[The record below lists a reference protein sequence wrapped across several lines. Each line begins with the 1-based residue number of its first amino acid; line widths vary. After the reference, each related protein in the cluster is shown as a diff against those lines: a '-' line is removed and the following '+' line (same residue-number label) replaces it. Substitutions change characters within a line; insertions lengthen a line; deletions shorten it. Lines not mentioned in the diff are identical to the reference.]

1 MSNYDNIPASLAAI
15 LNGNFNQ
22 EPVVVADPNE
32 PTDEQRKLSDEL
44 VDMLSDLYTA
54 EGDELAAL
62 NAVYDE
68 KKAQILAINPN
79 VHAGIADPDG
89 YEFYHNIHKSEY
101 GFRPRGHITCEA
113 MRADIERIK
122 RTAENIRIETAD

>member
-1 MSNYDNIPASLAAI
+1 MSNYENIPANLAAI
-15 LNGNFNQ
+15 LNGNFDQ
-22 EPVVVADPNE
+22 EPVAVTDPNE

-44 VDMLSDLYTA
+44 VDMLSDLYAA
-54 EGDELAAL
+54 EGAELAAL

-68 KKAQILAINPN
+68 KKAKILAINPN

-101 GFRPRGHITCEA
+101 GFRPRGHLTCEE

-122 RTAENIRIETAD
+122 RTAENIRVEEAA